1 MLIVGKFDETPF
13 QKFFKKFSEND
24 GYKFS
29 TSFIYYVREG
39 KLSGRRWCNM

>member
-1 MLIVGKFDETPF
+1 MLIVDKFDETPF
-13 QKFFKKFSEND
+13 PTIFQKFYEND

-39 KLSGRRWCNM
+39 KLSGRR